1 MDTKK
6 PLSRITIDLPQID
19 HKRLKAMSVM
29 TGKSMRQIVLDL
41 IANKLTTYKKESLVC
56 KHSHKP
62 NKTTVQAIKNAKNR
76 KHIKDLETV
85 EELFESLDL

>member
-6 PLSRITIDLPQID
+6 TLSRITIDLPKID

-41 IANKLTTYKKESLVC
+41 IADKLIKYKKQNTKC
-56 KHSHKP
+56 TQSHTP
-62 NKTTVQAIKNAKNR
+62 NKVTTQAIKDAKSR
-76 KHIKDLETV
+76 KNVKESKTV
-85 EELFESLDL
+85 AELFESLDL